1 MMINKQ
7 VKILLEIYNLQ
18 SEEVQGSRQ
27 IRTCPN
33 SKCKTRDCLIGNTV
47 GNNLIISS
55 FGT

>member
-27 IRTCPN
+27 IRRTCPN
-33 SKCKTRDCLIGNTV
+33 SICKTRDCL
-47 GNNLIISS
+47 
-55 FGT
+55 